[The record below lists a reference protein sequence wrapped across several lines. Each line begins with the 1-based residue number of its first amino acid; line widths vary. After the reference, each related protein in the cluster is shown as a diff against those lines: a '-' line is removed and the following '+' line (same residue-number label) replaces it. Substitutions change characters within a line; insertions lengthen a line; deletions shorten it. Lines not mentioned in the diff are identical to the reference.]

1 MTITN
6 GDVLKL
12 TLEYLYPGAGT
23 ALNVFHYA
31 YLGADIE
38 DSEAVAAL
46 LDWAETEWGATW
58 AGVAA
63 TTAELANAIFEVVDV
78 NGDVLAN
85 LGTEAINIAGTNG
98 GDVEAAA
105 VSAYLSANTATP
117 GVRGSKYV
125 PGIASASIT
134 DGTFVAGSAA
144 QLALLLLDYLAT
156 VNVSAGNNLFPVVRS
171 TKLLGFPRLITAGTI
186 NLLPAY
192 QRRRKQG
199 VGI

>member
-6 GDVLKL
+6 GDVVKL

-31 YLGADIE
+31 YLGADID

-46 LDWAETEWGATW
+46 LDWAETEWGPTW
-58 AGVAA
+58 AGLASSTA
-63 TTAELANAIFEVVDV
+63 TLANAVFEVVNV
-78 NGDVLAN
+78 AGEVLAN
-85 LGTEAINIAGTNG
+85 LGTEVIDIVGTNG

-105 VSAYLSANTATP
+105 VSGYISANTATP
-117 GVRGSKYV
+117 GVRGCKYV
-125 PGIASASIT
+125 PGMASASID

-144 QLALLLLDYLAT
+144 QLVLLLLDYMET
-156 VNVSAGNNLFPVVRS
+156 VNVSAGNNFFPVVRS
-171 TKLLGFPRLITAGTI
+171 TKLAGFPRLVTAGAI